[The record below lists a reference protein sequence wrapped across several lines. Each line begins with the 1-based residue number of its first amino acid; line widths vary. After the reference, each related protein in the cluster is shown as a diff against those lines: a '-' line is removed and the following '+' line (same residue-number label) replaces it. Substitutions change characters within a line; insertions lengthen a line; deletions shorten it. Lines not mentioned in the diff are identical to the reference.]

1 MLADAGGTVHL
12 DQWACSELKGMD
24 IHSLQVHMGWS
35 PEPNCEGL
43 NDSRHAHGP
52 HWLRLNCALSTVQ
65 RASHTSNGTV
75 NYDFFILSAEDSVSF
90 PSDSTRYR
98 LIASNLRLYC
108 FKIIF
113 FIYLCWGVLCFHC
126 CVNCSLSVERGG
138 CSVVVCLGFSLL
150 WFLLGS
156 MGTGAHGLPWLS
168 LV

>member
-1 MLADAGGTVHL
+1 MSLEGWPYIVCRSTWAD
-12 DQWACSELKGMD
+12 
-24 IHSLQVHMGWS
+24 LQS
-35 PEPNCEGL
+35 PNCEGL
-43 NDSRHAHGP
+43 NDNRHAHGP

-90 PSDSTRYR
+90 PSDSTRYWP
-98 LIASNLRLYC
+98 IASNLRLYC

-156 MGTGAHGLPWLS
+156 MGTGAHGLQWLLGVGS
-168 LV
+168 TLAVARI